1 MSPRRHMR
9 WLRRVALALGITLT
23 VYVLAAILYVLLI
36 PYPVAKLAPEAGTS
50 RVLTDRHGEIL
61 RNFPLASGG
70 RAQWI
75 ALDRIPSELVDATL
89 AGEDS
94 RFFQHPGVDLAG
106 VLRAVGLMLRHGR
119 VVSGA
124 STITMQLVRMVEPHP
139 KSLRHKLGE
148 MLTALRLERARSK
161 RQILEQ
167 YLNRAYYG
175 NGAFGVEA
183 ASQRYFGR
191 PAEALGPGEAILL
204 AVLPR
209 APKGY
214 DPLRHL
220 DVALSRRKHVMD
232 LMAATGRLAPDKRA
246 RIEREP
252 IAFAVRDD
260 AAPAGH
266 FVDFVM
272 GELGASQAGGILRT
286 TLDGELQRRLE
297 SAVAE
302 HVASQSGLT
311 QAGVVVLDPSTGAVR
326 AMVGSAGYDRPGE
339 GQNNILTTLRHPG
352 SALKPFLYAMAIER
366 GKTPASLAKDALT
379 AVAGYHPH
387 KAMREHGSARFRE
400 SLAGSY
406 NLAAVEVLDGVGV
419 PAALERLRG
428 FGLGPLAGTPD
439 AYGLDLAL
447 GSARVR
453 LLDLAAAY
461 GFLVN
466 GGEVFRPRF
475 LEDREAERS
484 AGRMDPNASW
494 LVMDILSDPDARR
507 AVFGA
512 DLPLDL
518 PFKIAAKTGTSSGF
532 ADTLTI
538 AATREA
544 IAAAW
549 AGSFDGTGSKGRL
562 AMWSAAPLVRVA
574 MHAVADLAGHPL
586 TLPPAPA
593 GIVARDVCRATG
605 ELPGRACPRKHE
617 RFVLGRE
624 PRTTCAG
631 HLHGTR
637 EVRTLN
643 ES

>member
-1 MSPRRHMR
+1 MKPLWNTR
-9 WLRRVALALGITLT
+9 WLRKAALALSIVLT

-36 PYPVAKLAPEAGTS
+36 PYPVAQLAPEASTS
-50 RVLTDRHGEIL
+50 CVLTDRHGEIL
-61 RNFPLASGG
+61 RRFPLASGG
-70 RAQWI
+70 RAQWLS
-75 ALDRIPSELVDATL
+75 LDRIPSELVDATL

-94 RFFQHPGVDLAG
+94 RFFQHPGVDLAS
-106 VLRAVGLMLRHGR
+106 VARAIGLVIRHGR
-119 VVSGA
+119 VMSGA
-124 STITMQLVRMVEPHP
+124 STLTMQLVRMVEPHP
-139 KSLRHKLGE
+139 KSVRAKLGE
-148 MLTALRLERARSK
+148 MLTALRLERAQSK

-175 NGAFGVEA
+175 NGAYGVEA
-183 ASQRYFGR
+183 ASQRYFGK
-191 PAEALGPGEAILL
+191 PADALGPGEAILL

-220 DVALSRRKHVMD
+220 DAALSRREHVLD
-232 LMAATGRLAPDKRA
+232 LMTASGRLAPDKRA

-252 IAFAVRDD
+252 IVFAARDHS
-260 AAPAGH
+260 APAGH
-266 FVDFVM
+266 FVDLVM
-272 GELGASQAGGILRT
+272 TELGTQLSGGVIRT
-286 TLDGELQRRLE
+286 TLDAGLQRRLE
-297 SAVAE
+297 SAVAD
-302 HVASQSGLT
+302 HVAKQTGLT

-326 AMVGSAGYDRPGE
+326 AMVGSAGYDTPGE

-366 GKTPASLAKDALT
+366 GKTPASLARDSLA
-379 AVAGYHPH
+379 AVSGYHPH
-387 KAMREHGSARFRE
+387 KPMREHGSARFRE

-419 PAALERLRG
+419 AAALEGLRG

-439 AYGLDLAL
+439 SYGLDLAL

-466 GGEVFRPRF
+466 GGEVFKPRL
-475 LEDREAERS
+475 LEDRAAERTS
-484 AGRMDPNASW
+484 GRMDPNASW
-494 LVMDILSDPDARR
+494 LVMDMLSDPDARR

-518 PFKIAAKTGTSSGF
+518 PFKVAAKTGTSSGF
-532 ADTLTI
+532 SDTVTI

-574 MHAVADLAGHPL
+574 MQAVADRAGHAL

-593 GIVARDVCRATG
+593 GLVARDVCRVTG

-617 RFVLGRE
+617 HFVLGQE
-624 PRTTCAG
+624 PRTTCAR
-631 HLHGTR
+631 HLHETR
-637 EVRTLN
+637 EARPIHET
-643 ES
+643 